1 MKIKKLAVGLIPLM
15 LLTGCSHFG
24 SDKLIKNR
32 FNYTAAIGESWK
44 TQMLLNIVKLR
55 YGDVP
60 IFLSVQSVI
69 DTNSFTTR
77 MNAGGTWGDKP
88 DLLSLATWGASFGG
102 DVEYTT
108 APTVT
113 YAPMGG
119 AQFGKRMMAPIPTPS
134 IVGLLQ
140 AGYSAEMILRLT
152 VHSINGQDNHFGLDK
167 ETPPNPAF
175 YRLIDLISALQA
187 SNSIALRVS
196 SVDGKDN
203 VILSLHE
210 PRDANSRANLDE
222 FRHLLG
228 LDPNTLDFTVV
239 YGVMPA
245 NNKEIAILTRSVMD
259 VLVDMSASIEVPRQ
273 HITEKRAIEA
283 KVATQAGNRIISP
296 LLVIHAAASKPD
308 DVSVAVP
315 YHDHWYSV
323 SDRDITSKSTFSF
336 LMFIMNLAS
345 SGEEEES
352 PSIVLPTG
360 R

>member
-60 IFLSVQSVI
+60 ILLSVQSVI
-69 DTNSFTTR
+69 DTNSVRTL
-77 MNAGGTWGDKP
+77 MNANANWSDAASP
-88 DLLSLATWGASFGG
+88 LAWASAFGG
-102 DVEYTT
+102 EVEYLTS
-108 APTVT
+108 PTVT

-175 YRLIDLISALQA
+175 YRVIDLISALQA

-228 LDPNTLDFTVV
+228 LDPDTLDFTVV

-283 KVATQAGNRIISP
+283 KVATSAGNRVISP